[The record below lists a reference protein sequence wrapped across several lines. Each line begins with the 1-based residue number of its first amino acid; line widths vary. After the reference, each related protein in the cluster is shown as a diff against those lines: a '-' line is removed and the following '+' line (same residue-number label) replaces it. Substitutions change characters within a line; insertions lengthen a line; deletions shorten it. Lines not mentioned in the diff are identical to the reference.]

1 MCLALGGKQVEDVT
15 EYEDIEYYIAC
26 DDTES
31 FRRTFS
37 VMVALGTAKYIVTS
51 RWMIESFEAKEV
63 LPAHNYLVPDSVTKA
78 RYGFSI
84 STTLANAKSNR
95 PGGLLSGKY
104 VYCSP
109 GTLGKQTITVKQM
122 ETLVVLFGG
131 TLIAT
136 QAKLSDAEAS
146 NILIVIVSDQ
156 KLSRKLGTAKEKGA
170 RLFTWPE
177 LLLSITNQQL
187 APLPP
192 PAHKTKPSEAELE
205 PHTSAKTPS
214 QARDRPNLMSPSSQL
229 KYSCGVIERLGFKS
243 NFGVST
249 STQDKE
255 GDEHSSKSSPKVSN
269 DRSPESA
276 NKRASGKQP
285 STQLGRIKL
294 KLPSQQAKE
303 KLAAEAAAAEAL
315 KKQKDE
321 HKQELSNQADLI
333 DAMKTEMLA
342 CKAKISSL
350 EGDLARKVKDD
361 SARKSTGNSAG
372 EVRNMVPCLTLKFAS
387 LKSFLFFITR
397 ATRSSLKHKLLAF
410 IAHLPFS
417 GTKLIEVNLVTKA
430 SWLF

>member
-1 MCLALGGKQVEDVT
+1 M
-15 EYEDIEYYIAC
+15 
-26 DDTES
+26 
-31 FRRTFS
+31 
-37 VMVALGTAKYIVTS
+37 
-51 RWMIESFEAKEV
+51 
-63 LPAHNYLVPDSVTKA
+63 N
-78 RYGFSI
+78 
-84 STTLANAKSNR
+84 
-95 PGGLLSGKY
+95 
-104 VYCSP
+104 
-109 GTLGKQTITVKQM
+109 
-122 ETLVVLFGG
+122 
-131 TLIAT
+131 
-136 QAKLSDAEAS
+136 
-146 NILIVIVSDQ
+146 
-156 KLSRKLGTAKEKGA
+156 
-170 RLFTWPE
+170 
-177 LLLSITNQQL
+177 
-187 APLPP
+187 
-192 PAHKTKPSEAELE
+192 
-205 PHTSAKTPS
+205 
-214 QARDRPNLMSPSSQL
+214 PSSQL
-229 KYSCGVIERLGFKS
+229 KHSRGVTERLGFKS
-243 NFGVST
+243 NFVAST

-255 GDEHSSKSSPKVSN
+255 EDEHSTKASPKVSN

-276 NKRASGKQP
+276 NKRASSKQP
-285 STQLGRIKL
+285 STKLGRIKL
-294 KLPSQQAKE
+294 KLPFQQAKE

-387 LKSFLFFITR
+387 HKSFLFFITR